1 MVSVGN
7 AMQLGLGDY
16 LEYFGADPGCK
27 AVLLYAESF
36 GDARRFQALARAVR
50 KPIIAL
56 IGGRTSIGRDAAFRH
71 TGSTAM
77 SNEDADAFCRA
88 AGIVRVSSLRGLLL
102 AGKAFC
108 AHPGGIGRRVLLL
121 SNSGGPGVLAT
132 DQCVQEG
139 LELPAIP
146 STLVPR
152 LRALY
157 PPEAVVA
164 NPLDLLADAREDRF
178 GGTLEAVLAGAAD
191 AFDAI
196 LTIHVV
202 PFMVDAGLVVDRL
215 AELARGSSIPILH
228 SMMGTLEHKRE
239 WMMTMERAGVPM
251 FDNVEDM
258 AQAAGMLA
266 RFRALRL

>member
-1 MVSVGN
+1 
-7 AMQLGLGDY
+7 
-16 LEYFGADPGCK
+16 
-27 AVLLYAESF
+27 
-36 GDARRFQALARAVR
+36 
-50 KPIIAL
+50 
-56 IGGRTSIGRDAAFRH
+56 
-71 TGSTAM
+71 M
-77 SNEDADAFCRA
+77 SNEDADAFCRM
-88 AGIVRVSSLRGLLL
+88 AGIVRVSSLRGLML

-108 AHPGGIGRRVLLL
+108 AHPEGIGRRVLLL

-132 DQCVQEG
+132 DQCVQDG

-146 STLVPR
+146 SAVAAR

-178 GGTLEAVLAGAAD
+178 GGTLEAILTGAAD

-196 LTIHVV
+196 LMIHVV
-202 PFMVDAGLVVDRL
+202 PFMVDAGPVVARL
-215 AELARGSSIPILH
+215 AELARGSSLPILH

-239 WMMTMERAGVPM
+239 WMMTMEQAGVPM

-258 AQAAGMLA
+258 AVAAGMLA
-266 RFRALRL
+266 RFPALRS